1 MAWLESLLPYRL
13 AQWTELLLYAVLPVL
28 LLSGF
33 LLAWIPRLFDWR
45 ISAAMQNFY
54 GELKF
59 LETDIDKTVTEDP
72 MSLRRL
78 LAQLDNIEKQVTQ
91 LDLPTEFSERWYT
104 LREHLAAA
112 RERLLTLRAR

>member
-1 MAWLESLLPYRL
+1 M
-13 AQWTELLLYAVLPVL
+13 LPVL

-33 LLAWIPRLFDWR
+33 
-45 ISAAMQNFY
+45 
-54 GELKF
+54 
-59 LETDIDKTVTEDP
+59 
-72 MSLRRL
+72 L